1 MSFLKYLFL
10 FLFIVNGF
18 PSVSK
23 DFSRYNVVWYS
34 PSKDASGTMP
44 IGNGDM
50 AANVYAVENGE
61 LYLLLSKNDAY
72 NYCGDLF
79 KTGRVKISLNPNP
92 FKGYKNFVQEL
103 DINTGAINIKS
114 DDTEISIWIDANRPV
129 CHVSVNSSR
138 VLDVSVEH
146 DLWTRF
152 DHCVYNTFK
161 NKDEKSDDIDYG
173 ATTQDTVVDIHD
185 GLMWFFNVG
194 DKSVY
199 ENDLKYYNV
208 ECLSDEYEDPF
219 RYNVFGNYVKSDELS
234 LKNGKLTGK
243 SKNIDIRIYSLTMKT
258 KDVSKWID
266 EIKSISNSHDSYKH
280 SWKQHCKWWN
290 DFWNRSWIMS
300 SDSKLPENEREVLY
314 GEHSNGKRQEKDIA
328 ALISQNYQMF
338 RYFMATQGRGAVP
351 VKFNGGLFTQQLLLS
366 FEDKTKRSGDKD
378 TLRYG
383 LLSHPD
389 DRLWGRRFTFQ
400 NQRHLYWPLLGSG
413 DTDLIRPFFNYYFN
427 LLPHR
432 KAVTKEWFGHDGAY
446 LRENIEPTGMERD
459 CGNIGKPLKAEPGTM
474 AGHYHDM
481 YFTSTLEL
489 LAMMINYAE
498 YTKDCCFVEKQL
510 LPYAR
515 EAIRFYINH
524 YKKDEKGKL
533 VLDPAMVLET
543 FWKAKNPTPDISG
556 LTYCAKNLLRL
567 KYGNDNDCKLWNN
580 IIKILPKIPLST
592 YDGKQFILPAEEY
605 EYKKN
610 AENGELYPVFPF
622 NLYGKAYGNE
632 DIAINTMDRRT
643 VKDAFGCACWTQDQI
658 DWAYCGD
665 TIKVVEGLEKRFK
678 LSSTQCRFPLFGRE
692 NPDSCPDF
700 DHFGSGSFAFQRM
713 LVQETP
719 NIIYLFPAW
728 PLSWDVDFKIH
739 TSHGVVEC
747 KLKDGKIIKLK
758 TSSKTSRK
766 ILYIPEGLL

>member
-10 FLFIVNGF
+10 FVFIVNGLT
-18 PSVSK
+18 SASK
-23 DFSRYNVVWYS
+23 DISKYNVVWYS

-50 AANVYAVENGE
+50 AANVYAVENGD

-92 FKGYKNFVQEL
+92 FKEYKNFVQEL
-103 DINTGAINIKS
+103 DIKTGSINIKS
-114 DDTEISIWIDANRPV
+114 DDTEILVWIDANNPV
-129 CHVSVNSSR
+129 CHVTINSSKE
-138 VLDVSVEH
+138 LDISVEY

-161 NKDEKSDDIDYG
+161 NKDDKSDDIDYG
-173 ATTQDTVVDIHD
+173 TATQDTVVETHG
-185 GLMWFFNVG
+185 GLMSFFNVG

-199 ENDLKYYNV
+199 NNDLKFYNV
-208 ECLSDEYEDPF
+208 EYLSEKIKDPF
-219 RYNVFGNYVKSDELS
+219 RYNIFGNYVKSNELS
-234 LKNGKLTGK
+234 LNNGKLIGK
-243 SKNIDIRIYSLTMKT
+243 SRRLDIQVYSLTMKT
-258 KDVSKWID
+258 KEVSEWI
-266 EIKSISNSHDSYKH
+266 EGIKSLTNRNNSYKR

-290 DFWNRSWIMS
+290 DFWNRSWIIS

-314 GEHSNGKRQEKDIA
+314 GEHNNGKRQEKDVA

-338 RYFMATQGRGAVP
+338 RYFMATQGRGPVP

-366 FEDKTKRSGDKD
+366 YYDQTKRSGNKD
-378 TLRYG
+378 TLTYG

-413 DTDLIRPFFNYYFN
+413 DNDLMKPFFEYYFN
-427 LLPHR
+427 LLPLR
-432 KAVTKEWFGHDGAY
+432 KAVTKEWFGHEGAY

-459 CGNIGKPLKAEPGTM
+459 CGNTGKPLKAVPGTK

-481 YFTSTLEL
+481 YFTCTLEL
-489 LAMMINYAE
+489 LAMMINFAE
-498 YTKDCCFVEKQL
+498 YTNDNAFVERRL

-515 EAIRFYINH
+515 EVVKFYMSH

-533 VLDPAMVLET
+533 ILDPAMVLET
-543 FWKAKNPTPDISG
+543 FWKAKNPATDISG
-556 LTYCAKNLLRL
+556 LIYCTKNLLRL
-567 KYGNDNDCKLWNN
+567 KYGNNEDLKLWNN
-580 IIKILPKIPLST
+580 MMKMLPKLPLST
-592 YDGKQFILPAEEY
+592 CNGRQFILPAEEY
-605 EYKKN
+605 EYKMN

-632 DIAINTMDRRT
+632 DIVINTMNRRT
-643 VKDAFGCACWTQDQI
+643 VKDAFGGACWTQDQI

-665 TIKVVEGLEKRFK
+665 TIKVVEGLEKRFT
-678 LSSTQCRFPLFGRE
+678 LASVQCRFPLFGKE

-700 DHFGSGSFAFQRM
+700 DHLGSGSFAFQRM

-719 NIIYLFPAW
+719 DIVYLFPAW
-728 PLSWDVDFKIH
+728 PLSWDVDFKIY
-739 TSHGVVEC
+739 TSHGIVEC
-747 KLKDGKIIKLK
+747 KLKHGKIIRLK
-758 TSSKTSRK
+758 TSSDVIRK
-766 ILYIPEGLL
+766 MLYIPNGLL